1 MENPY
6 DGEDLTLRRVP
17 GKEREQKKKQMLK
30 EWTDAVL
37 VSYGLYNKL

>member
-6 DGEDLTLRRVP
+6 DGEDLTLRRVT
-17 GKEREQKKKQMLK
+17 GKEREQKKKQMLE
-30 EWTDAVL
+30 EWADAVL